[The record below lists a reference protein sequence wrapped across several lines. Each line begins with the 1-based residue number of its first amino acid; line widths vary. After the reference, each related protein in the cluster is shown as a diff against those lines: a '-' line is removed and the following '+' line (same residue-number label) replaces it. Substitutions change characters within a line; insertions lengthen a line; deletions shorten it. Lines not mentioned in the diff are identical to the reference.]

1 MFGPDEFQEL
11 SGVSRETLAR
21 LKLFVDLLQDWNSR
35 LNLVSA
41 ASLQDVWQR
50 HVWDSTQLAA
60 LIPKSAKSLADLGSG
75 AGFPGLVLALVLAER
90 GEFRTVLFEATAKK
104 CHFLAEA
111 AERTGARVEIQN
123 VRMEDVP
130 LKPFDVVTARACA
143 PLNRLL
149 PYAQR
154 FAGSRTVCLFLKGQ
168 SVGVELTEAR
178 KSWNM
183 RAVRHPS
190 RSNPSGTI
198 LEIRELRHVARTR
211 RP

>member
-41 ASLQDVWQR
+41 ASLEDVWQR

-111 AERTGARVEIQN
+111 AERTGARVEIQQRADGGRAAEA
-123 VRMEDVP
+123 VRRGDGEGV
-130 LKPFDVVTARACA
+130 RAAQPAA
-143 PLNRLL
+143 PLCTEIC
-149 PYAQR
+149 R
-154 FAGSRTVCLFLKGQ
+154 FADGLPVP
-168 SVGVELTEAR
+168 E
-178 KSWNM
+178 
-183 RAVRHPS
+183 
-190 RSNPSGTI
+190 GTI
-198 LEIRELRHVARTR
+198 CWGRIDRS
-211 RP
+211 P